1 MEHRCK
7 VEAVASRGSAKL
19 WGSSRRISRYESSMY
34 IYIYIHI
41 HIYIY
46 IYIHIYIHIQL
57 YTYIIHMHIQSQSF
71 KLLGAQHS
79 VSTYQLQLS
88 HHGGIHC
95 IYIYIHIYIYIYI
108 YTHIYIYIY
117 TYIYIYIYIS
127 IWDVANDRFLAYND
141 SGHLKATLF
150 LPCSA

>member
-34 IYIYIHI
+34 IYI
-41 HIYIY
+41 HIYIYTHIY
-46 IYIHIYIHIQL
+46 IYIHIYTQL

-71 KLLGAQHS
+71 KVLGAQHS

-95 IYIYIHIYIYIYI
+95 IYILH
-108 YTHIYIYIY
+108 
-117 TYIYIYIYIS
+117 IYIYIS